1 MIATS
6 VVGGGQEEQH
16 CQAAAKL
23 RPRLSRI
30 HRLLRKCNY
39 ASRVGAGAGAAV
51 MSGMVSF
58 SIFFTLQWFFTNF
71 TIMLL
76 CRCVRKDSSKA
87 AQSCYSP
94 QASPGVEGEI
104 HLWHFSTQLCNYVT
118 EVATNVYPFRPADHR
133 GRTEQH
139 HESVLGHN
147 NFPRTMTNLSK
158 KMAARSWREKT
169 QVRNYFRFC

>member
-30 HRLLRKCNY
+30 HRLLRKGNY
-39 ASRVGAGAGAAV
+39 ASRVGAGAAV

-118 EVATNVYPFRPADHR
+118 EVATNVYPFRPFAPNQLT
-133 GRTEQH
+133 TEA
-139 HESVLGHN
+139 EPSCTTSLSSD
-147 NFPRTMTNLSK
+147 TMAFLALWLCLALPCHK
-158 KMAARSWREKT
+158 DL
-169 QVRNYFRFC
+169 Q

>member
-6 VVGGGQEEQH
+6 VVGGGQEKQY

-39 ASRVGAGAGAAV
+39 ASRVGAGAAV

-118 EVATNVYPFRPADHR
+118 EVATNVYPFRPFAPNQLT
-133 GRTEQH
+133 TEA
-139 HESVLGHN
+139 EPSCTTSLSSD
-147 NFPRTMTNLSK
+147 TMAFLALWLCLALPCHK
-158 KMAARSWREKT
+158 DL
-169 QVRNYFRFC
+169 Q